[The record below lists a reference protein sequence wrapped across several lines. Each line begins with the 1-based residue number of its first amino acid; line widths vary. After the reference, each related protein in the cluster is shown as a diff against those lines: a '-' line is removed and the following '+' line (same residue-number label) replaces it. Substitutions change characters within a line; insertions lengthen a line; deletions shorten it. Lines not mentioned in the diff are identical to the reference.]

1 LEDKTAI
8 IKELRE
14 QCGAGVMDCRNALVQ
29 CDWNIQKATEALK
42 EQGYAR
48 AAKKAD
54 RATGQG
60 LVEAY
65 IHAGGRVGALVELN
79 CETDFVARTEE
90 FKALAHDIAMQITAM
105 NPCYIGKEEIPADT
119 EEGPEILCLLEQP
132 FIKDQSRTI
141 NDLIVE
147 TIAKTRENIRV
158 SRFTRFEL
166 GDWQK
171 E

>member
-1 LEDKTAI
+1 
-8 IKELRE
+8 
-14 QCGAGVMDCRNALVQ
+14 MQ
-29 CDWNIQKATEALK
+29 CDWDIEKASEALK
-42 EQGYAR
+42 TQGYDK

-65 IHAGGRVGALVELN
+65 IHAGGRVGAILELN
-79 CETDFVARTEE
+79 CETDFVARTDE
-90 FKALAHDIAMQITAM
+90 FKGLAHDIAMQITAM
-105 NPCYIGKEEIPADT
+105 NPCYICREDLPEGAEET
-119 EEGPEILCLLEQP
+119 PEVACLMEQP

-141 NDLIVE
+141 RDLIVE

-171 E
+171 D